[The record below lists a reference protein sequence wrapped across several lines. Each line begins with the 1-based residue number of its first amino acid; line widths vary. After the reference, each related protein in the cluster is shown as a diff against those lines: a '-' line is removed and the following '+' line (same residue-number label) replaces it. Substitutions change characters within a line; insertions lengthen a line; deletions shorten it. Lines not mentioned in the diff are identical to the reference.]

1 MNMKLSIGITKN
13 ERFHRIFNRKYIYNN
28 RPNISTSGDYITD
41 NASGV
46 VN

>member
-13 ERFHRIFNRKYIYNN
+13 ERFYRTFNRKYIYNYH
-28 RPNISTSGDYITD
+28 PNISTSRDYITN